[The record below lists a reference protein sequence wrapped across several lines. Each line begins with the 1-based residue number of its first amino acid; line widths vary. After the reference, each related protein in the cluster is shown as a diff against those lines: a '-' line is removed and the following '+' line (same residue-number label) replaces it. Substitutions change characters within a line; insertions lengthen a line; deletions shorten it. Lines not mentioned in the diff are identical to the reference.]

1 MPDQAF
7 AVHGLSDE
15 FLSNKPKFSEIVN
28 EFLEFIGSAKLVIH
42 NAMFDM
48 KFINA
53 EYKDITPND
62 GSPWKKD
69 TNPKD

>member
-1 MPDQAF
+1 MFEEMVNYATQQGWE
-7 AVHGLSDE
+7 GLM
-15 FLSNKPKFSEIVN
+15 LRKNVGYCGKRNKDLLKVKKFY
-28 EFLEFIGSAKLVIH
+28 
-42 NAMFDM
+42 D
-48 KFINA
+48 A